1 MNGNSR
7 FQRKPHTSEA
17 DFGVRKAV
25 LASAARDSQQR
36 EIILEALPCLR
47 FDIVLADNVFV
58 RIPSDLLGEVHDVV
72 SALHGPPC

>member
-1 MNGNSR
+1 M
-7 FQRKPHTSEA
+7 
-17 DFGVRKAV
+17 

-47 FDIVLADNVFV
+47 FDIVLAD
-58 RIPSDLLGEVHDVV
+58 SDLPGEVHDVV

>member
-1 MNGNSR
+1 M
-7 FQRKPHTSEA
+7 
-17 DFGVRKAV
+17 

-47 FDIVLADNVFV
+47 FDIVLADDVFV
-58 RIPSDLLGEVHDVV
+58 RISSDLPGEVHDVV